1 MSEVNRK
8 ENCKRESFAIALHS
22 RTSSCTSN
30 YIFRLN
36 CRISF
41 NIHNLWMV
49 YCDVVRIYKV
59 IMPPF
64 HNFIT
69 NIAFREPKY

>member
-36 CRISF
+36 CRVSF
-41 NIHNLWMV
+41 NIHDLRDGLLRRSSNL
-49 YCDVVRIYKV
+49 
-59 IMPPF
+59 
-64 HNFIT
+64 
-69 NIAFREPKY
+69 

>member
-8 ENCKRESFAIALHS
+8 ENRKRESFAIALHS
-22 RTSSCTSN
+22 CTSSCTSN
-30 YIFRLN
+30 YIFLLN
-36 CRISF
+36 CRVSF

-64 HNFIT
+64 KISQFHY
-69 NIAFREPKY
+69 KYCF